1 MCCKWKI
8 RSEFQRQY
16 LRKKSPAVFYIDCC
30 LVTKSC
36 PTVWDPMDCSLP
48 GSSIHGILQARIL
61 EWVATAFSRGQRII
75 PFSGDFPH
83 PGVKPGFPMWQ
94 TDSLPSEPP
103 GKLLSFPVPHF
114 LPSSYR
120 APTTPRLS
128 HAGGVFWGCRA
139 PPHPTVWPHTVP
151 CSVHPHT
158 SSTHFPL
165 GQASFS
171 TGHSRLQVR
180 AHDPISGPWKIFQ
193 YICRI

>member
-1 MCCKWKI
+1 MWCKWKI

-30 LVTKSC
+30 CLVTKSC
-36 PTVWDPMDCSLP
+36 PTVCDPMDCSLP

-103 GKLLSFPVPHF
+103 GKLLSFPLPHF

-128 HAGGVFWGCRA
+128 HAGGVFWGCRGPSSSDCVA
-139 PPHPTVWPHTVP
+139 PHCPLPCPSPHLFNT
-151 CSVHPHT
+151 
-158 SSTHFPL
+158 FPL
-165 GQASFS
+165 RPS
-171 TGHSRLQVR
+171 
-180 AHDPISGPWKIFQ
+180 
-193 YICRI
+193 